1 MSCVNYIIEKKLCII
16 LIIFLILK
24 MACFGTFFFGISL
37 VSLKRFGTFLE
48 GNAKNW
54 GDIVISVNS

>member
-24 MACFGTFFFGISL
+24 MACFGTSFFAISL